1 MAKVGKQSVGESM
14 VEFTEDFRER
24 MRKKLLLLKEADS
37 RKVRSNVKVT
47 VVKHDN
53 QLSEAASRGGFKWK
67 ADENGPSPLDY
78 FVSSLAMCQMVH
90 YSEHA
95 AAENIDIKS
104 LRIDVTGTFSVA
116 HPRSFEDVTYTVHI
130 ESGEEEQRVI
140 ALARTARDD
149 CYVTNT
155 IRKACNVTG
164 KIVLNGT
171 TEHEL

>member
-78 FVSSLAMCQMVH
+78 FVSSLAVDVKTSFTTKPH
-90 YSEHA
+90 AGA
-95 AAENIDIKS
+95 AA
-104 LRIDVTGTFSVA
+104 
-116 HPRSFEDVTYTVHI
+116 
-130 ESGEEEQRVI
+130 
-140 ALARTARDD
+140 
-149 CYVTNT
+149 
-155 IRKACNVTG
+155 AC
-164 KIVLNGT
+164 
-171 TEHEL
+171 